1 MSTEFTLGV
10 LSPFLG
16 GWYFGGIMTGIARAG
31 RELGANVLAMQT
43 TDAGTE
49 QTEIERPPDLRHL
62 VGAEQL
68 SGVVVILRAAGS
80 AYLKSVQQSGRP
92 VVVIGHEVS
101 DVDCPVIVPDNRA
114 GVRDAVAHLV
124 EHGHRRIAFAGYLG
138 ATDVQERLDAYREA
152 LVAHGIA
159 ADPDLVFAADDNHE
173 GGGEAAG
180 RRLVAAGIPST
191 ALVAGTDANAV
202 GIMTVLQGQ
211 GLVLPRD
218 QAIIGFDDQ
227 RVAAYADPPLTTVRQ
242 PVQLLGRTAVAEL
255 ARLLHGVGE
264 PIAHHYVPTALVVR
278 ESCGC
283 VPGPASATAAEQLRA
298 AVAPVAPELPAPAVD
313 HDVTTV
319 ADAIGHEPVPGLSA
333 AVQRLAQASGRSE
346 ILMDMV
352 TTVSEQDTPAGPL
365 MRAMM
370 QAHGRALFHDNVYL
384 QKTLSQQYEVSTEL
398 LRGHRDDPRGLGWL
412 ARTPAVA
419 GCLGL
424 WTGDGTTLEVAGAYR
439 HGGTPPELPARL
451 PVTAFPPAY
460 LTEVAAEVAE
470 GIVCV
475 VPVKVDASD
484 WGLLAVVDTAV
495 RAVETGRE
503 PVNHW
508 AALLAHT
515 LDYDRMVRDLRLGKE
530 QLRAAALYDGLTG
543 LPNRTLFL
551 DRLRQAV
558 RQRRRIPGR
567 RFAVLFLDVDGF
579 KVVNDSLGHAAGD
592 GLLIEVAARI
602 NENLRATDTAARF
615 GGDEFLILL
624 DDIAQNS
631 DANDVAQRLQ
641 ASLAE
646 PFHVQGHDVVV
657 TASIGVTFG
666 DSSAATAEDLVRD
679 ADIAMYTA
687 KSRMKGSQAV
697 FDDSMRTRAVRRL
710 QVESELRRALDRQ
723 EIRTFV
729 QPIVHLPTGRI
740 DGFEALARWEHPTR
754 GLLDPID
761 FLPIAEETG
770 LVIGIGQQILA
781 DSCRRLAA
789 WRAASGRDLR
799 IRVNVS
805 HRQLW
810 TRTLIGTLTKC
821 LGETGCEGRWLA
833 LELTESVV
841 MRDPAQAR
849 TFLEE
854 IHALGCELYID
865 DFGTGYSSLEALH
878 RLPIDALKIDKS
890 FVSRLGHDTKSGD
903 LVDSIILM
911 GHKLGLRL
919 IAEGV
924 ETAEQRDHL
933 VRLGCGYG
941 QGHLF
946 AEPVPADEAED
957 RFLLNWQTPT

>member
-1 MSTEFTLGV
+1 MSTELTLGV
-10 LSPFLG
+10 LSPYLG
-16 GWYFGGIMTGIARAG
+16 GWYFGGIMAGIARAG

-43 TDAGTE
+43 SEAGTE

-62 VGAEQL
+62 VGADHIA
-68 SGVVVILRAAGS
+68 GVVVILRAAGS
-80 AYLKSVQQSGRP
+80 AYLKSVQESGRP
-92 VVVIGHEVS
+92 VVAVGYEVT
-101 DVDCPVIVPDNRA
+101 DLDCPVVVPDNRA
-114 GVRDAVAHLV
+114 GVRASVDHLIG
-124 EHGHRRIAFAGYLG
+124 HGHQRIAFAGFLG
-138 ATDVQERLDAYREA
+138 ATDVRERLEAYREA
-152 LVAHGIA
+152 LIAHGIDF
-159 ADPDLVFAADDNHE
+159 DPALVFEAGDNHE

-180 RRLVAAGIPST
+180 RQMVAAGIPST
-191 ALVAGTDANAV
+191 ALITGTDANAV
-202 GIMTVLQGQ
+202 GIMTILQAE
-211 GLVLPRD
+211 GLVLPQD

-255 ARLLHGVGE
+255 ARLLHGSGE
-264 PIAHHYVPTALVVR
+264 PTAHHHVPTALVVR

-283 VPGPASATAAEQLRA
+283 VPGPASSTVAEQLRA
-298 AVAPVAPELPAPAVD
+298 AVAPVPPEVPSAAVD
-313 HDVTTV
+313 RDVAAV
-319 ADAIGHEPVPGLSA
+319 ADAIGPAPAPGLSA
-333 AVQRLAQASGRSE
+333 ALQRLAQASGRPE

-352 TTVSEQDTPAGPL
+352 TTVSEQDSPAGPL

-370 QAHGRALFHDNVYL
+370 QAHGRAEFLDNVYL
-384 QKTLSQQYEVSTEL
+384 QKTLSQQYEVSTGL

-412 ARTPAVA
+412 ARTPAQA

-424 WTGDGTTLEVAGAYR
+424 WTGTGTTLEVAGAYLKD
-439 HGGTPPELPARL
+439 GIAPEVPTRL
-451 PVTAFPPAY
+451 DVTAFPPAY
-460 LTEVAAEVAE
+460 LLDVAGRLPE
-470 GIVCV
+470 GIVFV

-484 WGLLAVVDTAV
+484 WGLLAVADTAV

-508 AALLAHT
+508 AALLSHT

-551 DRLRQAV
+551 DRLRQAI
-558 RQRRRIPGR
+558 RQRRRTPGR
-567 RFAVLFLDVDGF
+567 QFAVLFLDVDGF
-579 KVVNDSLGHAAGD
+579 KVVNDSLGHGAGD
-592 GLLIEVAARI
+592 GLLVEVAARI
-602 NENLRATDTAARF
+602 NENLRASDTAARF

-624 DDIAQNS
+624 DDIAENT
-631 DANDVAQRLQ
+631 DANEVAQRLQ
-641 ASLAE
+641 TSLAE

-687 KSRMKGSQAV
+687 KSRLKGSQAV
-697 FDDSMRTRAVRRL
+697 FDDSMRTKAVRRL
-710 QVESELRRALDRQ
+710 QVESELRRALERH
-723 EIRTFV
+723 EIQTFV

-754 GLLDPID
+754 GLLDPAG

-781 DSCRRLAA
+781 DVCRRLAG
-789 WRAASGRDLR
+789 WREAAGRDLR
-799 IRVNVS
+799 VSVNVS

-810 TRTLIGTLTKC
+810 TRTLLGTLTEC
-821 LGETGCEGRWLA
+821 ILASGIDGGWLA

-841 MRDPAQAR
+841 MRDVSQAR

-890 FVSRLGHDTKSGD
+890 FVSRLGQDVKSGD

-924 ETAEQRDHL
+924 ETTEQRDHL
-933 VRLGCGYG
+933 VRLGCAYG

-957 RFLLNWQTPT
+957 RFLR